1 MERFVN
7 VVRNKY
13 LIAVAV
19 FIAWMAFFDR
29 YDLTTQYNYQQE
41 RKKLE
46 AEKEYYTS
54 EISTIS
60 TAIKDVKSNPDIIQK
75 IAREKFKMKRTNE
88 DVYIVEESTVD

>member
-19 FIAWMAFFDR
+19 FIAWMTFFDR

-41 RKKLE
+41 RRKLE

-60 TAIKDVKSNPDIIQK
+60 TAIKDVKSKPDIIQK
-75 IAREKFKMKRTNE
+75 IAREKFKMKRSNE